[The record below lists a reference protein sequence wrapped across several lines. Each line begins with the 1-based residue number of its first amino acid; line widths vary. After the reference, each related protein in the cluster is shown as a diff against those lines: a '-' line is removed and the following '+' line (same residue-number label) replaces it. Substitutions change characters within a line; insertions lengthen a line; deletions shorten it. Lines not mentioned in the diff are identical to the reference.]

1 MNINPLRWLVNI
13 QDVMKISVKLWE
25 NIVSEDNRVISGS
38 PKETG
43 SDMAVI
49 CNYTDCVIGIIG
61 VTKSWQLLVNVAIIM
76 IG

>member
-1 MNINPLRWLVNI
+1 
-13 QDVMKISVKLWE
+13 MKISVKLWE

-61 VTKSWQLLVNVAIIM
+61 VTKS
-76 IG
+76 